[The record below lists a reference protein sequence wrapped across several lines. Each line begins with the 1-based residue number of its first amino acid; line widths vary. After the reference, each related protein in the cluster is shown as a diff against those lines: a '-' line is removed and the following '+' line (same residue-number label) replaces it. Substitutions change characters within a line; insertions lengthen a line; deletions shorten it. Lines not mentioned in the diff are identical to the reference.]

1 MKNDQTGPEERGA
14 VRQQMTRYMPSFGG
28 HAARKSDRCVDIF
41 RYMMMRN
48 YQMSKTVPNRK
59 ER

>member
-1 MKNDQTGPEERGA
+1 MKNDQTGPEGQET
-14 VRQQMTRYMPSFGG
+14 VRQVARYMPSFGG

-48 YQMSKTVPNRK
+48 YQMSKKVPNGK